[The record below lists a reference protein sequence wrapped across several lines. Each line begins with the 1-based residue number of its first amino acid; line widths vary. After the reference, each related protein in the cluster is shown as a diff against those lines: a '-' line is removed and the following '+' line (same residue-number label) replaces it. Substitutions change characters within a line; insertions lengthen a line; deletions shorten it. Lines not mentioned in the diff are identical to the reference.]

1 MRLSRIL
8 IILVILLGGFW
19 LVTTHLQPTH
29 SMGRISLF
37 GGDGGGSTSPL
48 ELTEAQAAPKYDA
61 EEENNI
67 AVYKR
72 VLPSVVNITSTALVF
87 DFFYGTVPQQGQ
99 GSGFILDKSGHILTN
114 YHVVAGANRGVEVQ
128 LSDKRK
134 FAAHVIGTDR
144 THDLALLQID
154 APNLQPVTLADSSQL
169 NVGQKVYAI
178 GNPFGLAGTMTRGII
193 SAIRPIRNGEG
204 APIEDAIQTDA
215 AINPGNSGGALV
227 NAHGELV
234 GINTFIISNS
244 GSFAGAGFAIPSQI
258 VRSTAEQLIKNGKI
272 EHGYLGISMNDV
284 TPDNAHFFNLQ
295 DASGAIVAQVTP
307 DSPAG
312 RGGMHTG
319 DVITKLNGEA
329 ILNGSAL
336 QVAVSEMTPG
346 TKISLGVIRDGK
358 LQTLDLTVGQFH
370 GNNEV
375 ASNDTEEGPKSGK
388 LGLSVSDLTPDT
400 RQQINVPDQVHGV
413 VVESVRPASPADDAG
428 IQPGDVILE
437 VNRKPAQSASQFA
450 TEMHQNA
457 NGKDILLLVWSKGNS
472 SYRTIHADQD
482 DRG

>member
-215 AINPGNSGGALV
+215 AINPGNSGGPLL
-227 NAHGELV
+227 NSSGEV
-234 GINTFIISNS
+234 IGINTMIASNGADQSS
-244 GSFAGAGFAIPSQI
+244 GIGFAIPINTAKAVLADLLKFGRVKRPSMGIVSFAIGPDLASQMGFAAVSGMLIQRVVPGGAADRAGLRGGTEQAYVGNTQI
-258 VRSTAEQLIKNGKI
+258 VLGGDLII
-272 EHGYLGISMNDV
+272 
-284 TPDNAHFFNLQ
+284 
-295 DASGAIVAQVTP
+295 AIAGQQVTAP
-307 DSPAG
+307 QDINAIMEKHQAG
-312 RGGMHTG
+312 DTVTVTFIRGQRRMT
-319 DVITKLNGEA
+319 IKLILGEA
-329 ILNGSAL
+329 
-336 QVAVSEMTPG
+336 
-346 TKISLGVIRDGK
+346 RD
-358 LQTLDLTVGQFH
+358 T
-370 GNNEV
+370 
-375 ASNDTEEGPKSGK
+375 
-388 LGLSVSDLTPDT
+388 
-400 RQQINVPDQVHGV
+400 
-413 VVESVRPASPADDAG
+413 
-428 IQPGDVILE
+428 
-437 VNRKPAQSASQFA
+437 
-450 TEMHQNA
+450 NA
-457 NGKDILLLVWSKGNS
+457 
-472 SYRTIHADQD
+472 
-482 DRG
+482 